1 MVRRCLDFADVL
13 VSYLLV
19 AAGEQVVAEHHNDN
33 THLQKKNRQSSEKF
47 YSVIIH
53 VVISN

>member
-19 AAGEQVVAEHHNDN
+19 AAGDQVVAEHHNDN
-33 THLQKKNRQSSEKF
+33 TSLQKKRLSSEKF

>member
-33 THLQKKNRQSSEKF
+33 THLQKKTDSLQKSFIR
-47 YSVIIH
+47 
-53 VVISN
+53 